1 MAYEAFTTLAM
12 WTPGI
17 WEVVII
23 LAVVLLIFGPK
34 KLPELARGV
43 AKSIKEF
50 KKASSEVEE
59 NIRDGLNEA
68 ERAAAEENRRK
79 AELAQ
84 PAPESTATPRAESAE
99 KQPATRTDA

>member
-1 MAYEAFTTLAM
+1 M

-17 WEVVII
+17 WEVVAI

-50 KKASSEVEE
+50 KKASNEVEE
-59 NIRDGLNEA
+59 NIREGLNEA
-68 ERAAAEENRRK
+68 ERAAAEENARK
-79 AELAQ
+79 REIASTPS
-84 PAPESTATPRAESAE
+84 PANVTPSVEPTAE
-99 KQPATRTDA
+99 KQPASTSTRSDV